1 MTSEPTTLDLQGA
14 SFEIRSKPF
23 AAKRFYI
30 VELMFLFNSSAKN
43 CLIILRDLLSLWNVL
58 TDRNK
63 RLIQILEII
72 SRTHFKRWYFR

>member
-1 MTSEPTTLDLQGA
+1 MTSEPTALDLQGA

-30 VELMFLFNSSAKN
+30 VELMFLFKMLLLTKN
-43 CLIILRDLLSLWNVL
+43 CSIILRDSSSLWNVL
-58 TDRNK
+58 IQ

-72 SRTHFKRWYFR
+72 SRTHFKCWYFS